1 MAVSPDP
8 GNKDSVALNTKVTAV
23 QTALAAAP
31 VGSTS
36 AVALTKALAQAQSEL
51 VLHYVAAGRVSPA
64 AVLSTIGT
72 PPDGDSNSLALASR
86 VTSLATAV
94 SAAVAGS
101 ASQKALTVALAA
113 AQNDLLNHYAARGR
127 ISAATVLSTMS

>member
-8 GNKDSVALNTKVTAV
+8 GNPASVALNTKVTAV

-36 AVALTKALAQAQSEL
+36 AVALTKALVQAQTEL
-51 VLHYVAAGRVSPA
+51 MLHYVGVGRVSPA
-64 AVLSTIGT
+64 AVLSTLGT
-72 PPDGDSNSLALASR
+72 PPDGDINSLALASR
-86 VTSLATAV
+86 VTSLAAAV